1 MVALSYQLFDVDNHC
16 TETEDCFSRWIEP
29 EFREY
34 AVHWEG
40 PGPGRRHL
48 VVGDRAPGVVMGAHR
63 HHAPAGKEDW
73 VVKPGSL
80 RERLRRM
87 KTELPAEEDDDLLMP
102 PHRGFFDRD
111 ARLALMDEQGIEANL
126 LYTNAPPVVEPYFD
140 DPRILYANLRAFNR
154 WVQDEWG
161 FAYKGRIHMP
171 AFLSMR
177 DLDMAC
183 AELDRVIAEGCKA
196 IYLRP
201 GAAYGRSP
209 GDPYFDPF
217 WARLNEARVSVAYH
231 QNEAGYNRLLAPE
244 WGQSPDPSVF
254 EQSAWQWFNTYG
266 NVPIMGTLS
275 ALLYDNLFG
284 RFPNVVVASVENGAG
299 WLPYFMSYVDKARGL
314 GRNGPWIG
322 GPLRERP
329 TAIARRHI
337 VVTPY
342 PEDDVAS
349 IIDAVGHE
357 MMALGSDW
365 PHAEGMEH
373 PSEFQSLISHLP
385 EGQQRWILRDNG
397 MRLVGRT

>member
-1 MVALSYQLFDVDNHC
+1 MVSLSYGIFDVDNHC
-16 TETEDCFSRWIEP
+16 TETEDCFSRHIEAAYKDRAVRWVP
-29 EFREY
+29 EGAPY
-34 AVHWEG
+34 
-40 PGPGRRHL
+40 RHL
-48 VVGDRAPGVVMGAHR
+48 VVGDRSPGVVMGQTR
-63 HHAPAGKEDW
+63 HQPPPGKENW

-87 KTELPAEEDDDLLMP
+87 KTELPAEEDDELIMP
-102 PHRGFFDRD
+102 PHPGFFDRD
-111 ARLALMDEQGIEANL
+111 ERLKLMDEQGIEANL
-126 LYTNAPPVVEPYFD
+126 LYTNSPPVVEPYFD
-140 DPRILYANLRAFNR
+140 RVDDLYANLRSFNR

-161 FAYKGRIHMP
+161 FSYKGRIHMP

-177 DLDMAC
+177 DLDLAC
-183 AELDRVIAEGCKA
+183 RELDRVIAEGVKA

-201 GAAYGRSP
+201 GPAYGRSP

-217 WARLNEARVSVAYH
+217 WARLNEAGVSVAYH
-231 QNEAGYNRLLAPE
+231 QNEAGYNQVLAPE
-244 WGQSPDPSVF
+244 WGLNPDPSVF

-275 ALLYDNLFG
+275 ALLYDNIFA
-284 RFPNVVVASVENGAG
+284 RFPNLKVASVENGAG
-299 WLPYFMSYVDKARGL
+299 WLPYFMSYIDKARGL

-322 GPLRERP
+322 GQLTERP

-349 IIDAVGHE
+349 IIDAVGYE
-357 MMALGSDW
+357 MLALGSDW

-373 PSEFQSLISHLP
+373 PREFQKLLAHLP
-385 EGQQRWILRDNG
+385 EDQQRWIMRDSG
-397 MRLVGRT
+397 YRLVRSG